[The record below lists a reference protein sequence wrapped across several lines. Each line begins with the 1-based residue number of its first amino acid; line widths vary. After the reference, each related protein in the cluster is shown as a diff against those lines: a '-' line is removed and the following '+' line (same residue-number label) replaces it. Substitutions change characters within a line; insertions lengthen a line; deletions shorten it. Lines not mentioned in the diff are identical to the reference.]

1 MASASVEDQRRHFA
15 SDTVIFREGD
25 TSDFFYLIT
34 AGKVRMLLTTH
45 CPLPTLY
52 YPPLTTDSRVRCA
65 RYPLPTTHYPPPT
78 THHPLLT
85 TKVRKLTPEELA
97 GHGHRAP
104 AIPADEELG
113 PGDYF
118 GTSAILGS
126 GQRHS
131 TMVAV
136 TDVQVVS

>member
-1 MASASVEDQRRHFA
+1 MR
-15 SDTVIFREGD
+15 T
-25 TSDFFYLIT
+25 
-34 AGKVRMLLTTH
+34 LLTTH
-45 CPLPTLY
+45 
-52 YPPLTTDSRVRCA
+52 
-65 RYPLPTTHYPPPT
+65 YPLPTTHHPPLT

>member
-1 MASASVEDQRRHFA
+1 M
-15 SDTVIFREGD
+15 
-25 TSDFFYLIT
+25 
-34 AGKVRMLLTTH
+34 
-45 CPLPTLY
+45 
-52 YPPLTTDSRVRCA
+52 
-65 RYPLPTTHYPPPT
+65 
-78 THHPLLT
+78 
-85 TKVRKLTPEELA
+85 RKLTPEELA

>member
-1 MASASVEDQRRHFA
+1 M
-15 SDTVIFREGD
+15 
-25 TSDFFYLIT
+25 
-34 AGKVRMLLTTH
+34 
-45 CPLPTLY
+45 
-52 YPPLTTDSRVRCA
+52 
-65 RYPLPTTHYPPPT
+65 
-78 THHPLLT
+78 
-85 TKVRKLTPEELA
+85 RKLTHSAPGD
-97 GHGHRAP
+97 GHSAP

-136 TDVQVVS
+136 TDVQVLALGRDDFADDLSRAPSCGRRSSGAVGGLG

>member
-1 MASASVEDQRRHFA
+1 M
-15 SDTVIFREGD
+15 
-25 TSDFFYLIT
+25 
-34 AGKVRMLLTTH
+34 
-45 CPLPTLY
+45 
-52 YPPLTTDSRVRCA
+52 
-65 RYPLPTTHYPPPT
+65 
-78 THHPLLT
+78 
-85 TKVRKLTPEELA
+85 RKLTPEDLA

-136 TDVQVVS
+136 TDVQVLAWSRGHVVTK